1 MPVVRTDVRSVAR
14 AVYCHVITKFS
25 RMMGLCTRALCAR
38 VELRYN
44 MKQGAS
50 CMIMGYHS
58 IVVWVESKVGG
69 LNRGSDSACEA
80 ESADGLKK
88 CFWTVDG

>member
-1 MPVVRTDVRSVAR
+1 MIEALLIANSNLSNLQINDR
-14 AVYCHVITKFS
+14 AVYCHVITKLS
-25 RMMGLCTRALCAR
+25 GMMGLCTRALCAR

-69 LNRGSDSACEA
+69 LNRGSDRA
-80 ESADGLKK
+80 
-88 CFWTVDG
+88 W

>member
-58 IVVWVESKVGG
+58 IVVWVESKVEVSTG
-69 LNRGSDSACEA
+69 AQ
-80 ESADGLKK
+80 
-88 CFWTVDG
+88 TVLGKLSQLTA